1 MAEGNVMPHKILIV
15 DDEPFMLRL
24 IQHHLENAGYE
35 MVKARNGREAIEA
48 ALREKPCVVVMDAMM
63 PNMDGFSALRQLKQ
77 EPRTRA
83 IPVIMLTAN
92 PHKFSREEAESSAA
106 AIFLTKPFSP
116 TQLLEE
122 IRKHTLGIDMPQP
135 RRRLPRERLCKRSRI
150 NSSCA

>member
-1 MAEGNVMPHKILIV
+1 MPHKILIV

-35 MVKARNGREAIEA
+35 MIKARNGREAVEA
-48 ALREKPCVVVMDAMM
+48 ATREKPRLVVMDAMM
-63 PNMDGFSALRQLKQ
+63 PNMDGLSALRQLKQ
-77 EPRTRA
+77 GVSTRS

-92 PHKFSREEAESSAA
+92 PHKYTREEAESSGA

-122 IRKHTLGIDMPQP
+122 IRKHTLDSDAPQ
-135 RRRLPRERLCKRSRI
+135 R
-150 NSSCA
+150 

>member
-1 MAEGNVMPHKILIV
+1 MPHKILIV

-24 IQHHLENAGYE
+24 IQHHLENAGFE
-35 MVKARNGREAIEA
+35 IVKARNGREAIEA
-48 ALREKPCVVVMDAMM
+48 AVREKPCVVVMDAMM

-77 EPRTRA
+77 EPSTRA

-92 PHKFSREEAESSAA
+92 PHKFSREEAESSGA

-122 IRKHTLGIDMPQP
+122 IRKHTSDVEVEQV
-135 RRRLPRERLCKRSRI
+135 
-150 NSSCA
+150 

>member
-1 MAEGNVMPHKILIV
+1 MPHKILIV

-35 MVKARNGREAIEA
+35 MIKARNGREAVEA
-48 ALREKPCVVVMDAMM
+48 ATREKPRLVVMDAMM
-63 PNMDGFSALRQLKQ
+63 PNMDGLSALRQLKQ
-77 EPRTRA
+77 GASTRA

-92 PHKFSREEAESSAA
+92 PHKYTREEAESSGA

-122 IRKHTLGIDMPQP
+122 IRKYALDVEANPV
-135 RRRLPRERLCKRSRI
+135 
-150 NSSCA
+150 

>member
-24 IQHHLENAGYE
+24 IQHHLEHAGYE
-35 MVKARNGREAIEA
+35 MIQARNGREAVEA
-48 ALREKPCVVVMDAMM
+48 ATRENPRLVVMDAMM
-63 PNMDGFSALRQLKQ
+63 PNMDGLTALRKLKQ
-77 EPRTRA
+77 EPATRS

-92 PHKFSREEAESSAA
+92 PHKYSREEAESSGA

-122 IRKHTLGIDMPQP
+122 IRKYTLAIDVPQG
-135 RRRLPRERLCKRSRI
+135 
-150 NSSCA
+150 

>member
-1 MAEGNVMPHKILIV
+1 MPHKILIV

-35 MVKARNGREAIEA
+35 MIKARNGREAVEA
-48 ALREKPCVVVMDAMM
+48 ATREKPRLVVMDAMM
-63 PNMDGFSALRQLKQ
+63 PNMDGLSALRQLKQ
-77 EPRTRA
+77 GASTRA

-92 PHKFSREEAESSAA
+92 PHKYTREEAESSGA

-122 IRKHTLGIDMPQP
+122 IRKHTSDSNAPQH
-135 RRRLPRERLCKRSRI
+135 
-150 NSSCA
+150 

>member
-1 MAEGNVMPHKILIV
+1 MQRKILIV

-35 MVKARNGREAIEA
+35 MIKARNGREAIEA
-48 ALREKPCVVVMDAMM
+48 AIRERPFLVVMDAMM
-63 PNMDGFSALRQLKQ
+63 PNMDGFTALRKLKE
-77 EPRTRA
+77 EPATRD

-92 PHKFSREEAESSAA
+92 PHKFGREEAETSGA

-122 IRKHTLGIDMPQP
+122 IRKHVLDIEAQ
-135 RRRLPRERLCKRSRI
+135 KV
-150 NSSCA
+150 